1 MCESLAEPL
10 NASSFFHDLSGSEKP
25 GTREFVS
32 INGYELWVPKGVF
45 VEVPMQVDELIREYL
60 HVPEQAAQ
68 EYRLDLNTGKAD
80 KLI

>member
-10 NASSFFHDLSGSEKP
+10 NASSFIPLSGSEKP